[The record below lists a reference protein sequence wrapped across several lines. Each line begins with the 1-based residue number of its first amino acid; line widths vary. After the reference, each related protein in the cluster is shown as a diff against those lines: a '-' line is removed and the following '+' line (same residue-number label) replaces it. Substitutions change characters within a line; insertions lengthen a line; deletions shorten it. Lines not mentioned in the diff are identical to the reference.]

1 MAIARVII
9 EQDRDSGLPEDVVQ
23 NVLHYDGGSTPVS
36 LSVVDAEA
44 LALDVHGAFDS
55 APLSWASSL
64 APTGRVKVYDMNAA
78 SPRVPLATREMTGI
92 ARAGDSLPNE
102 VAIVATHFAVPVS
115 GQVQAR
121 RRGRIYFGPLSTT
134 NLGVINNSD
143 VAPSA
148 TAISQVIALVQAL
161 AGPHTAGSSTFELA
175 VYSPTSDLE
184 GASVFEATTVSTD
197 GWVDNAFDTQ
207 RRRGG
212 APSTRTTYVL

>member
-44 LALDVHGAFDS
+44 LALDIHGAFDS
-55 APLSWASSL
+55 APLAWASSMGT
-64 APTGRVKVYDMNAA
+64 TGRVIVYDMNAA
-78 SPRVPLATREMTGI
+78 PPRVPLATRNMTGI
-92 ARAGDSLPNE
+92 PRGTDSLPNE
-102 VAIVATHFAVPVS
+102 VAMVATHQGQPGS
-115 GQVQAR
+115 GLIQPR
-121 RRGRIYFGPLSTT
+121 RRGRIYFGPFATT
-134 NLGVINNSD
+134 VLGTINDRD

-148 TAISQVIALVQAL
+148 TAISQAIALIQAL
-161 AGPHTAGSSTFELA
+161 AGPHTSGSSTFELG
-175 VYSPTSDLE
+175 VYSPTADAE
-184 GASVFEATTVSTD
+184 GASVFEATTVSTE

-212 APSTRTTYVL
+212 AATSRTTFVL